1 MASAIELR
9 DVSKTFK
16 IGKQELN
23 VLRNIDL
30 LLEEGEF
37 LAIMGPSGSGKTTLM
52 NLMGLL
58 DSPTS
63 GSVLI
68 NGKEIANKSQK
79 DLVKLRCSNIGF
91 VFQQFHLIP
100 SLTAYENV
108 ALPTIFAKLNG
119 VSQNTRILEALKKV
133 GLEHRMNHK
142 PFELSGGEQQRVAI
156 ARALVL
162 KPKIILADE
171 PTGALDQKTGESI
184 IQLLSKLAK
193 EGYTI
198 AMVTHN
204 PVLARQVNRIVQ
216 LCDGKIAG
224 EEKQ

>member
-1 MASAIELR
+1 MAGVIELR
-9 DVSKTFK
+9 EVSKVFK
-16 IGKQELN
+16 IGRQELR
-23 VLRNIDL
+23 VLHDIDL
-30 LLEEGEF
+30 CLGGGEF

-52 NLMGLL
+52 NIMGLL
-58 DSPTS
+58 DSPTAGQVFIDGEEIS
-63 GSVLI
+63 
-68 NGKEIANKSQK
+68 NKPQKE
-79 DLVKLRCSNIGF
+79 LVKLRCGKIGF

-108 ALPTIFAKLNG
+108 ALPAIYAKLNSG
-119 VSQNTRILEALKKV
+119 NQKARILEALKKV
-133 GLEHRMNHK
+133 GLEHRLNHK
-142 PFELSGGEQQRVAI
+142 PLELSGGEQQRVAI

-184 IQLLSKLAK
+184 IQLLSQLAR

-204 PVLARQVNRIVQ
+204 LALAKHANRIVH
-216 LCDGKIAG
+216 LRDGRIAG
-224 EEKQ
+224 E